1 MAGDNMTGE
10 NDSLGF
16 DEDDSLPWLESAE
29 DYDETDGSNIGR
41 ILGFALMGL
50 IAIAAVA
57 GGIYWYQNS
66 SAGAGSDGDGALISA
81 EKDDYKIP
89 PADPQGKEFEGT
101 GDASFSASEG
111 VPKQAAIGDSET
123 AAKKAAEK
131 PRETEAKPAPKK
143 AAAAAPK
150 AVKQT
155 PHPQAKESPKPAFS
169 ALEEKSV
176 AETTKAAAS
185 KGVVV
190 QLGAYS
196 SEEKAKT
203 GWAGLARKYDYIA
216 SLPKTIVAANVDGGT
231 VYRLSAIAPDNATA
245 NNVCNRLKSSGGAC
259 YIRR

>member
-29 DYDETDGSNIGR
+29 DYDEVEGGNIGR
-41 ILGFALMGL
+41 ILGFVLMGL
-50 IAIAAVA
+50 IALAAIA
-57 GGIYWYQNS
+57 GGAYWYQNS
-66 SAGAGSDGDGALISA
+66 SAGAGSDGGGALITA

-89 PADPQGKEFEGT
+89 PEDPQGKEFEGT

-131 PRETEAKPAPKK
+131 PRETKAKPAPKK
-143 AAAAAPK
+143 AAPAAPK
-150 AVKQT
+150 AVKQAPKPET
-155 PHPQAKESPKPAFS
+155 KEAPKPAFS
-169 ALEEKSV
+169 ALEEKS
-176 AETTKAAAS
+176 AADTPKATTP
-185 KGVVV
+185 KGVIV

-196 SEEKAKT
+196 SEAKAKT
-203 GWAGLARKYDYIA
+203 GWTGLARKYDYIA

-231 VYRLSAIAPDNATA
+231 VYRLSAIAPNNATA
-245 NNVCNRLKSSGGAC
+245 NNVCNRLKASGGAC